1 MSLSLELCK
10 QLKAAGLPQGD
21 LRGGGRNGSQMI
33 IGSPLNDGD
42 SPCYINREHAVCEG
56 FILEG
61 NEWYACYN
69 SDELIAQIHAEWP
82 NCVGFHCFTSCWDWW
97 AAFELEVQRK
107 PQEIV
112 ELQEGGTPHLAEA
125 LANLYIA
132 LKEQV

>member
-1 MSLSLELCK
+1 MSLSLELC
-10 QLKAAGLPQGD
+10 QRLKAAGLPQGVSD
-21 LRGGGRNGSQMI
+21 YVWMSDHPEAECVSRSDACVLMGYCI
-33 IGSPLNDGD
+33 D
-42 SPCYINREHAVCEG
+42 SPELIDD
-56 FILEG
+56 
-61 NEWYACYN
+61 YN

>member
-1 MSLSLELCK
+1 MSLSIELCH
-10 QLKAAGLPQGD
+10 QLYKAGFPQEPCERFWIAVD
-21 LRGGGRNGSQMI
+21 RGTALGNVYDRTHQ
-33 IGSPLNDGD
+33 PV
-42 SPCYINREHAVCEG
+42 ACE
-56 FILEG
+56 
-61 NEWYACYN
+61 CPN
-69 SDELIAQIHAEWP
+69 SDELIEQIQAEWP